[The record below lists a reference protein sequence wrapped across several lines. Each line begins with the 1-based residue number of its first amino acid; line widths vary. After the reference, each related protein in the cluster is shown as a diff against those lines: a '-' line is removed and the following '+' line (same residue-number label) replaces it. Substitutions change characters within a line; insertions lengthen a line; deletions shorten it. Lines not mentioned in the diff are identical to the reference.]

1 LENSKRKLTF
11 CSKNCLELYKIKKKK
26 DKVSC
31 CINCDKELYKDIASS
46 EYIKIKSNN
55 YKVHFCSGKC
65 EEEFDIKKCKSNTY
79 IKIKIINLL
88 LLNFFNNNYQY
99 LPAYA
104 QKVLNQFYDKHN
116 EPLEVIYT
124 SMLMSLQIFKE
135 VEPKLDFQNDISRF
149 NYFLAIVRD
158 KSYTAKVIINKQK
171 TIEKQIKNFKNE
183 DTLDGKYI
191 KTEDK
196 ALLQNVLKQ
205 LL

>member
-1 LENSKRKLTF
+1 M
-11 CSKNCLELYKIKKKK
+11 KNNKIGN
-26 DKVSC
+26 
-31 CINCDKELYKDIASS
+31 CIHCDKELYKDTSVS
-46 EYIKIKSNN
+46 EYITIKSNN
-55 YKVHFCSGKC
+55 YKIHFCSGKC
-65 EEEFDIKKCKSNTY
+65 EEEFDIEKCKSNTY
-79 IKIKIINLL
+79 TKIKIINLL
-88 LLNFFNNNYQY
+88 ILNFFNNNYQY

-104 QKVLNQFYDKHN
+104 QKILDQFYGKHN
-116 EPLEVIYT
+116 EPLEVIHA
-124 SMLMSLQIFKE
+124 SMLMSLQVFKQ
-135 VEPKLDFQNDISRF
+135 VESGLEFQNDISRF

-158 KSYTAKVIINKQK
+158 KIYTAKVIINKQK